1 LRRGHW
7 LQNHI
12 RTYGLKFKTIY
23 LIHKIKQKTEVRK
36 QKTDKKDDDE
46 SGLDPVICHLSSEP
60 ERKERYM
67 SRFVILSGPS
77 CVGKGPLYKALRRFY
92 PDLANRLQQIVLY
105 NSRDPRPGEQEGVDY
120 YFRPRAE
127 IEALAQKPGFTSA
140 DVRGDLQAIEI
151 AGIEA
156 ILEQNKDAFF
166 EGNPFIPA
174 KLSELREL
182 EKISTLKIFL
192 APLCREEIEFFKDP
206 QQRTDLEKLLPDIM
220 RRKLLRRV
228 KRQKINPSLKDLEN
242 IEQRVASAII
252 ELREAWKFD
261 YVIPTHDGEDSENW
275 DAFYYPIGDSRIAL
289 LTFAALLQ
297 GESPAYAEHWEKDLV
312 PKRL

>member
-1 LRRGHW
+1 
-7 LQNHI
+7 
-12 RTYGLKFKTIY
+12 
-23 LIHKIKQKTEVRK
+23 
-36 QKTDKKDDDE
+36 
-46 SGLDPVICHLSSEP
+46 
-60 ERKERYM
+60 
-67 SRFVILSGPS
+67 
-77 CVGKGPLYKALRRFY
+77 LRRFY

-275 DAFYYPIGDSRIAL
+275 DAFYYPIGDARKAL